1 MVKYFLDGGGF
12 MWPIL
17 ICGVAGIAFA
27 VERLYHL
34 LKSNINVAAFTAEVT
49 EVLKKSGVNAAI
61 AKCDDATGPVR
72 NIFLAGLERAGKG
85 AAEAEKAIETRG
97 AIEMASLEK
106 NMGWIGFLIGT
117 APMLGFLGTVV
128 GMIAA
133 FDEIKAANDISPA
146 VVAGGISIA
155 LLTTAFGL
163 IVAVI
168 LQFFQNIALTMIEG
182 YILDMEQGSG
192 TLLESFM
199 DLEREGKLKV

>member
-1 MVKYFLDGGGF
+1 MVEKFLNGGDF

-17 ICGVAGIAFA
+17 ICGIAGIAFSI
-27 VERLYHL
+27 ERLYHL
-34 LKSNINVAAFTAEVT
+34 LKSKINVAAFTAEVID
-49 EVLKKSGVNAAI
+49 VLNKSGIKAAI
-61 AKCDDATGPVR
+61 SKCDEATGPVR
-72 NIFLAGLERAGKG
+72 NIFLAALERAGKG

-97 AIEMASLEK
+97 SIEMANLEK
-106 NMGWIGFLIGT
+106 NMGWIGFLIST

-133 FDEIKAANDISPA
+133 FDEIKAQNDISPA

-168 LQFFQNIALTMIEG
+168 LQFFQNIALTIIEG

-192 TLLESFM
+192 ALLATFM
-199 DLEREGKLKV
+199 DLEREGNLKA